1 MPPAPTCTSR
11 CAVTARPTTRCT
23 CSSPPISRRS
33 STTTWPP
40 PARTST
46 RTSDSVAPDAGTDEL
61 EGGDEPLETLL
72 AIDPADLAEKPEA
85 REAGDRSRELI
96 ALYLQEISRV
106 KLLTAEEEQ
115 DLARRVQ
122 AGDTDAE
129 RRLVEANLRL
139 VVKIARR
146 YLRRGLSL
154 LDLIEEGNVGLLHAV
169 RKFQAGRGTRF
180 STYATWWIR
189 QAVVRALAN
198 QARTIRL
205 PVHVE
210 LLLSRYMKQRN
221 VLTQKL
227 GRAPTLEEVAAVMNR
242 PVGELEQLESLR
254 QQPVSL
260 DKPTGEDGKGNLGET
275 VEDPDAAAGSGLAA
289 MLRARADLAGV
300 LQDLP
305 DRERT
310 VVTLR
315 FGLGG
320 EAPLTLARIGQ
331 RLGLTRERVRQIES
345 TALQHLRRLL
355 AARDVEPSDLL

>member
-1 MPPAPTCTSR
+1 MASEPE
-11 CAVTARPTTRCT
+11 TA
-23 CSSPPISRRS
+23 
-33 STTTWPP
+33 
-40 PARTST
+40 
-46 RTSDSVAPDAGTDEL
+46 DEL
-61 EGGDEPLETLL
+61 EDDDEPLEALL
-72 AIDPADLAEKPEA
+72 DKDPAELGEKPEA
-85 REAGDRSRELI
+85 PEAGDRSRELI

-106 KLLTAEEEQ
+106 KLLTPEEEQ

-122 AGDTDAE
+122 AGDAE
-129 RRLVEANLRL
+129 AQKRLVEANLRL
-139 VVKIARR
+139 VVRIARR
-146 YLRRGLSL
+146 YLHRGLSL
-154 LDLIEEGNVGLLHAV
+154 LDLIEEGNVGLLHAA
-169 RKFQAGRGTRF
+169 RKFQPDRGTRF

-210 LLLSRYMKQRN
+210 LLLAQYVKQRN
-221 VLTQKL
+221 ALTQKL

-242 PVGELEQLESLR
+242 PAGELEELESLR

-275 VEDPDAAAGSGLAA
+275 VADPNASAGTGLAA

-320 EAPLTLARIGQ
+320 EEPLTLERIGQ

>member
-1 MPPAPTCTSR
+1 MAPN
-11 CAVTARPTTRCT
+11 A
-23 CSSPPISRRS
+23 
-33 STTTWPP
+33 
-40 PARTST
+40 
-46 RTSDSVAPDAGTDEL
+46 DTDEL

-72 AIDPADLAEKPEA
+72 DQDPAELGEKPDA
-85 REAGDRSRELI
+85 PEAGDKSRELI

-106 KLLTAEEEQ
+106 TLLTAEEEQ
-115 DLARRVQ
+115 ALARRVQ
-122 AGDTDAE
+122 AGDAEAE

-154 LDLIEEGNVGLLHAV
+154 LDLIEEGNVGLLHAA
-169 RKFQAGRGTRF
+169 RKFRPDRGTRF

-210 LLLSRYMKQRN
+210 ALLGQYHRHHN
-221 VLTQKL
+221 ALTQKL
-227 GRAPTLEEVAAVMNR
+227 GRPPTVEEVAAEIGR
-242 PVGELEQLESLR
+242 PAAELEQLESLR
-254 QQPVSL
+254 QHPVSL
-260 DKPTGEDGKGNLGET
+260 DKPNPGDGKGTLGDT
-275 VEDPDAAAGSGLAA
+275 VPDPSAAPDAGLAA

-320 EAPLTLARIGQ
+320 EEPQTLERIGT

-345 TALQHLRRLL
+345 AALERLRQRL

>member
-1 MPPAPTCTSR
+1 M
-11 CAVTARPTTRCT
+11 
-23 CSSPPISRRS
+23 
-33 STTTWPP
+33 
-40 PARTST
+40 
-46 RTSDSVAPDAGTDEL
+46 APDPDTADEL

-72 AIDPADLAEKPEA
+72 EQDPAELGEKPDSP
-85 REAGDRSRELI
+85 EAGDRSRELI

-106 KLLTAEEEQ
+106 KLLTPEEEQ
-115 DLARRVQ
+115 TLARGVQ
-122 AGDTDAE
+122 AGDAE
-129 RRLVEANLRL
+129 AEKRLVEANLRL
-139 VVKIARR
+139 VVRIARR
-146 YLRRGLSL
+146 YLHRGLSL
-154 LDLIEEGNVGLLHAV
+154 LDLIEEGNVGLLHAA
-169 RKFQAGRGTRF
+169 RKFQPDRGTRF

-210 LLLSRYMKQRN
+210 LLLSQYARQRTA
-221 VLTQKL
+221 LTQKL
-227 GRAPTLEEVAAVMNR
+227 GRPPTREELAAAMNR
-242 PVGELEQLESLR
+242 PVGELEQLESVR
-254 QQPVSL
+254 QHPVSL
-260 DKPTGEDGKGNLGET
+260 DKPTGADGKGNLGET
-275 VEDPDAAAGSGLAA
+275 VQDPNATAGAGLGA

-320 EAPLTLARIGQ
+320 EEPMTLERIGQ
-331 RLGLTRERVRQIES
+331 RLGLTRERVRQIEAG
-345 TALQHLRRLL
+345 ALKQLRRLL

>member
-1 MPPAPTCTSR
+1 M
-11 CAVTARPTTRCT
+11 
-23 CSSPPISRRS
+23 
-33 STTTWPP
+33 
-40 PARTST
+40 
-46 RTSDSVAPDAGTDEL
+46 APDADTDEL

-72 AIDPADLAEKPEA
+72 EKDPADLAEKPDS
-85 REAGDRSRELI
+85 REASERGRELI
-96 ALYLQEISRV
+96 AMYLQEISRV

-115 DLARRVQ
+115 ELARRVQ
-122 AGDTDAE
+122 AGDADAE

-146 YLRRGLSL
+146 YLHRGLSL

-210 LLLSRYMKQRN
+210 LLLSQYLKQRN

-227 GRAPTLEEVAAVMNR
+227 GRPPTIEEVAAVMNR
-242 PVGELEQLESLR
+242 PAAELEQLESLR
-254 QQPVSL
+254 QHPVSL
-260 DKPTGEDGKGNLGET
+260 DKPNASDGKGSLGDT
-275 VEDPDAAAGSGLAA
+275 VEDPSPTPGAA
-289 MLRARADLAGV
+289 MAAVLRARADLATV

-320 EAPLTLARIGQ
+320 EEPMTLERIGG
-331 RLGLTRERVRQIES
+331 RLGLTRERVRQIEG
-345 TALQHLRRLL
+345 AAIKQLRRLL
-355 AARDVEPSDLL
+355 AARDVEPTDLL

>member
-1 MPPAPTCTSR
+1 MAPEPE
-11 CAVTARPTTRCT
+11 AA
-23 CSSPPISRRS
+23 
-33 STTTWPP
+33 
-40 PARTST
+40 
-46 RTSDSVAPDAGTDEL
+46 DAL
-61 EGGDEPLETLL
+61 EDGDEPLEALL
-72 AIDPADLAEKPEA
+72 DKDPAELGEKPGA
-85 REAGDRSRELI
+85 PEAGDRSRELI

-106 KLLTAEEEQ
+106 KLLTPEEEQ

-122 AGDTDAE
+122 AGDAE
-129 RRLVEANLRL
+129 AQKQLVEANLRL
-139 VVKIARR
+139 VVRIARR
-146 YLRRGLSL
+146 YLHRGLSL
-154 LDLIEEGNVGLLHAV
+154 LDLIEEGNVGLLHAA
-169 RKFQAGRGTRF
+169 RKFQPDRGTRF

-210 LLLSRYMKQRN
+210 LLLSQYMKQRN

-227 GRAPTLEEVAAVMNR
+227 GRPPTLEEVAAVMKR
-242 PVGELEQLESLR
+242 PAGELEQLESLR
-254 QQPVSL
+254 QQPLSL

-275 VEDPDAAAGSGLAA
+275 VEDPNAAAGTGLAT

-310 VVTLR
+310 VVMLR

-320 EAPLTLARIGQ
+320 DQPMTLEAIGQ
-331 RLGLTRERVRQIES
+331 RLGLTRERVRQIEG
-345 TALQHLRRLL
+345 TALEHLRRLL

>member
-1 MPPAPTCTSR
+1 MASEPE
-11 CAVTARPTTRCT
+11 TA
-23 CSSPPISRRS
+23 
-33 STTTWPP
+33 
-40 PARTST
+40 
-46 RTSDSVAPDAGTDEL
+46 DEL
-61 EGGDEPLETLL
+61 EDGDEPLEALL
-72 AIDPADLAEKPEA
+72 DKDPAELGEKPEA
-85 REAGDRSRELI
+85 PEAGDRSRELI

-106 KLLTAEEEQ
+106 KLLTPEEEQ
-115 DLARRVQ
+115 ELARRVQ
-122 AGDTDAE
+122 AGDAE
-129 RRLVEANLRL
+129 APKRLVEANLRL
-139 VVKIARR
+139 VVRIARR

-154 LDLIEEGNVGLLHAV
+154 LDLIEEGNVGLLHAA
-169 RKFQAGRGTRF
+169 RKFRPDRGTRF

-210 LLLSRYMKQRN
+210 ALLGQYHRHRN
-221 VLTQKL
+221 ALTQKL
-227 GRAPTLEEVAAVMNR
+227 GRPPTVEEVAAKMSR
-242 PVGELEQLESLR
+242 PAAELEQLESLR
-254 QQPVSL
+254 QHPVSL
-260 DKPTGEDGKGNLGET
+260 DKPNPGDRKGNLGDT
-275 VEDPDAAAGSGLAA
+275 VEDPNAVPGAGLAA

>member
-1 MPPAPTCTSR
+1 M
-11 CAVTARPTTRCT
+11 
-23 CSSPPISRRS
+23 
-33 STTTWPP
+33 
-40 PARTST
+40 
-46 RTSDSVAPDAGTDEL
+46 APDADTDEL

-72 AIDPADLAEKPEA
+72 EKDPADLAERPDSPEA
-85 REAGDRSRELI
+85 SERGRELI
-96 ALYLQEISRV
+96 AMYLQEISRV

-115 DLARRVQ
+115 ELARRVQ
-122 AGDTDAE
+122 AGDADAE

-146 YLRRGLSL
+146 YLHRGLSL

-210 LLLSRYMKQRN
+210 LLLSQYLKQRN

-227 GRAPTLEEVAAVMNR
+227 GRPPTIEEVAAVMNR
-242 PVGELEQLESLR
+242 PAAELEQLESLR
-254 QQPVSL
+254 QHPVSL
-260 DKPTGEDGKGNLGET
+260 DKPNANDGKGSLGDT
-275 VEDPDAAAGSGLAA
+275 VEDPSPTPGASMAAV
-289 MLRARADLAGV
+289 LRARADLATV

-315 FGLGG
+315 FGLVG
-320 EAPLTLARIGQ
+320 EEPMTLERIGG
-331 RLGLTRERVRQIES
+331 RLGLTRERVRQIEG
-345 TALQHLRRLL
+345 AAIKQLRRLL
-355 AARDVEPSDLL
+355 AARDVEPTDLL